1 MASNTDV
8 ASNTM
13 FKLLSFLHLHDE
25 EIKLTCMQL

>member
-13 FKLLSFLHLHDE
+13 FKLFFFLHLHDE
-25 EIKLTCMQL
+25 EMQLTCMQL